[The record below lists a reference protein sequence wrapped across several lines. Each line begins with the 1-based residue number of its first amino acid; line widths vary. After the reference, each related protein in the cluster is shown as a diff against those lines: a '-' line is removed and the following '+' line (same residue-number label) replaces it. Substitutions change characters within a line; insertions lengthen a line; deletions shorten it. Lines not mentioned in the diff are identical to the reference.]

1 MLLQILSAFSISS
14 SPKQLKYKKYR
25 IKDAGIYLASFYYK
39 LMWIWIRKRGV
50 CVNKSDIKNTVN
62 RMEMTVKGRK
72 VTLYFADEPNPDVA
86 MQVKQVLLST
96 CLLAADSRTTNKSSN
111 TSNFQ

>member
-1 MLLQILSAFSISS
+1 MASIEE
-14 SPKQLKYKKYR
+14 
-25 IKDAGIYLASFYYK
+25 
-39 LMWIWIRKRGV
+39 RK
-50 CVNKSDIKNTVN
+50 THN

-72 VTLYFADEPNPDVA
+72 VTLHFTEEPNPDVA

-96 CLLAADSRTTNKSSN
+96 CLLAADCRMVDKSSN